1 MTKAEL
7 VSAIAQET
15 GLTKAKADEVLQSVQ
30 NNIRAE
36 VKAGGSITLQGFGT
50 FSKGHREARKG
61 HNPATKQPIDIP
73 AKDVPKFKASPS
85 FMD

>member
-7 VSAIAQET
+7 VSAVAQET
-15 GLTKAKADEVLQSVQ
+15 GLAKNKVDEVLQSIQ

-36 VKAGGSITLQGFGT
+36 VKDGGSITLQGFGT
-50 FSKGHREARKG
+50 FSRKTTTARKG
-61 HNPATKQPIDIP
+61 INPATKQPIDIP

-85 FMD
+85 FMG